1 MADLAGAGK
10 RTKKD
15 ATRRQKKKKNERRK
29 GRSEKTSVKK
39 NEMMSKDSKQ
49 TECAISLG
57 KYPKMNDARGQTDD
71 QP

>member
-10 RTKKD
+10 GTKKKPRED
-15 ATRRQKKKKNERRK
+15 RATKNERRK
-29 GRSEKTSVKK
+29 RRSEKTSVKK
-39 NEMMSKDSKQ
+39 NEMMSKDLKQ

-57 KYPKMNDARGQTDD
+57 KCPKMNDARGQTDD